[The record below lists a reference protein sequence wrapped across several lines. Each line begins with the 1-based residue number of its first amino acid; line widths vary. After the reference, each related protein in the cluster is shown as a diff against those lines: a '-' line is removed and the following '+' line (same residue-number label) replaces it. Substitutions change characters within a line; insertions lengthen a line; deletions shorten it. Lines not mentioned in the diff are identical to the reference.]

1 MRIGPRSVSD
11 GALPP
16 RLHHLHHPS
25 TISPTNAP
33 PPPSFPQAYQLIV
46 SSSAE
51 GGVVWDSGRTASAE
65 SVSALYAGPP
75 LNASSIY
82 SWTVSTWTASCASGA
97 SAPATFVTAAWGGFA
112 PSASFMTT
120 SARATFGYFR
130 REVALPAGIVSAV
143 VHLAGALDE
152 ALLCGWKFYIDGALV
167 NVGPGRGEAPVWG
180 GDGRFRN
187 LPVQTL
193 DVTAALASGAPRT
206 AVLALQRMHSTPDV
220 IFELRVRL
228 AGGAELLVVSD
239 ATWSA
244 FNGDVHRVPGPSQ
257 GGGGSAGT
265 GFVEYIDARAEPVGW
280 RAAGFAP
287 GAGWAPAVASPPSA
301 DQLSNLHPRMQPP
314 MQVVELVNV
323 QRIWPVPPP
332 PQPPSG
338 PVDCGVAPE
347 NANLQLA
354 CGDGSPI
361 SQVLFASF
369 GTPRGAC
376 PAFTKGAC
384 DANSSQR
391 VVEAACLG
399 KTSCSVAATN
409 DNFGGD
415 PCYDTVKELAV
426 QLKCPG
432 APPPPPKNYSS
443 FVAQFEK
450 EFQGGL
456 RLDVADGKA
465 GTTVHITCGE
475 QLTGNTV
482 GYTWGWEFTWTLR
495 DGAQTL
501 EQHKY
506 MECRWASI
514 TFDDAAPTFT
524 LSAWMVSYPWADGDS
539 AFSSSS
545 AVLDS
550 VYDLCRYTVHA
561 AALDTYT
568 DSNTRERTPYEAD
581 GIIAASGR
589 LLVQRDY
596 LFPRHSHAYVLEHP
610 TWPVEWLSITPFLGW
625 QDYMATGQSD
635 LAVAFMDKMHTNSK
649 IGFLDATGLLD
660 TSKMGSHIVDWM
672 PDGSESDQTVA
683 RGEFT
688 ASNYMSVTNMFA
700 AVGLDRLATM
710 VAAGGFAANASVY
723 AAEGAA
729 LLAQIRKQMWNGSN
743 FCDGVCTDPKIN
755 GNSRVMSNM
764 YSLVRF
770 VPRARC
776 LGPAPGPLAQTPRR
790 ALLLYL
796 TLTLTFPPLASSPR
810 LRLASPRATRPSV
823 LCLPPISTPCGA
835 S

>member
-1 MRIGPRSVSD
+1 MLRAASLFLASLNLAGAVGDTLPSGLLADLQLSPALGVRSSPSFTWIV
-11 GALPP
+11 PP
-16 RLHHLHHPS
+16 CASAPDQSQTVRCLHAFTTS
-25 TISPTNAP
+25 TIPPPSPLQKP

-323 QRIWPVPPP
+323 QRIWPV
-332 PQPPSG
+332 
-338 PVDCGVAPE
+338 
-347 NANLQLA
+347 
-354 CGDGSPI
+354 
-361 SQVLFASF
+361 
-369 GTPRGAC
+369 
-376 PAFTKGAC
+376 
-384 DANSSQR
+384 
-391 VVEAACLG
+391 
-399 KTSCSVAATN
+399 
-409 DNFGGD
+409 
-415 PCYDTVKELAV
+415 
-426 QLKCPG
+426 
-432 APPPPPKNYSS
+432 PPPPPKNYSS